1 MLVFRLLVATH
12 NKGKMQEIH
21 ALLSDLPI
29 QLVSPQDVGA
39 FLTVEEDGNTYIENA
54 TKKAVA
60 YADATGLVSLAD
72 DSGLEV
78 GALAGAPGLRSAR
91 YIPRADATD
100 ADRRAHLLRNL
111 AGRPRPW
118 IARFRAAVAIA
129 TPRDGV
135 QWAEGACAGEII
147 PEERGT
153 GGFGYDRIFLVEGT
167 GRTMAELQMAEKN
180 VLSHRARAIMNAR
193 TILAEFTHG

>member
-1 MLVFRLLVATH
+1 MFRLLIATH
-12 NKGKMQEIH
+12 NKGKMNEIR
-21 ALLSDLPI
+21 ALLSDLPVE
-29 QLVSPQDVGA
+29 LVSPEDVAA
-39 FLTVEEDGNTYIENA
+39 FLRVEEDGNTYVENA

-60 YADATGLVSLAD
+60 YADASGLVSLAD

-78 GALAGAPGLRSAR
+78 EALGGAPGLRSAR
-91 YIPRADATD
+91 YIPGADATD
-100 ADRRAHLLRNL
+100 ADRRAQLVKNL
-111 AGRPRPW
+111 EGRRRPW

-153 GGFGYDRIFLVEGT
+153 GGFGYDRIFLVEDT
-167 GRTMAELQMAEKN
+167 GRTMAELEMAEKN
-180 VLSHRARAIMNAR
+180 RLSHRARAIMNAR

>member
-1 MLVFRLLVATH
+1 MFRLLIATH
-12 NKGKMQEIH
+12 NKGKMDEIR

-29 QLVSPQDVGA
+29 ELVAPEDVGA
-39 FLTVEEDGNTYIENA
+39 LLRVEEDGDTYIENA

-60 YADATGLVSLAD
+60 FADASGLVSLAD

-78 GALAGAPGLRSAR
+78 EALGGAPGLRSAR
-91 YIPRADATD
+91 YIPRPGATD
-100 ADRRAHLLRNL
+100 ADRRAHLLKNL
-111 AGRPRPW
+111 DGRLRPW
-118 IARFRAAVAIA
+118 TARFRAAVAIA

-147 PEERGT
+147 RDERGT

-180 VLSHRARAIMNAR
+180 LLSHRARAIMNAR
-193 TILAEFTHG
+193 TILAEFIQG